1 MLTDEEIKA
10 NIERLYPEDAKDPKY
25 IEQAISLFKHMKNA
39 EKKEGPINPAKMLD
53 AILQQLP
60 LEKQVEVLTSIVKSF
75 WRKDN

>member
-10 NIERLYPEDAKDPKY
+10 NIERMYPEDAKDPKY
-25 IEQAISLFKHMKNA
+25 VERAMRIFKTMKNA
-39 EKKEGPINPAKMLD
+39 EKKDGPIDPAKMLD

-60 LEKQVEVLTSIVKSF
+60 LEKQVEVLTSIVKSV